1 MGWNFRKSIKV
12 GPARINLSKSGVGYS
27 VGAGGVRYT
36 KRAGSKKKAKKSSLW
51 ESIKGFCCLLVVIA
65 FVGLIVNYWK
75 WMLAVLVVGSAIGG
89 TAYFLLKRKHDE
101 VQPEPVPESTAKDSD
116 VFTYGVAGL
125 NFYMDNLMSM
135 MVPNYLYNYRKQE
148 LIDTCNTDI
157 NIYKQTIED
166 KQVELIQDPDNP
178 HDPNAVKVLLG
189 GKQIGFVPAESCTH
203 ILDLMRSDRIVNLA
217 YTVEGGKYKR
227 VDEDYDS
234 IKDKSTYSMENGEDD
249 YSVTLYIREK
259 LQ

>member
-1 MGWNFRKSIKV
+1 MGWNFRKSIKI

-36 KRAGSKKKAKKSSLW
+36 KRAGSKKKAKGSSLW
-51 ESIKGFCCLLVVIA
+51 ESIKGFFCLILVIA
-65 FVGLIVNYWK
+65 VVGLIVNHWK
-75 WMLAVLVVGSAIGG
+75 WILAILGVGLLIGG
-89 TAYFLLKRKHDE
+89 TAYFLSKRKHDAA
-101 VQPEPVPESTAKDSD
+101 QPEPLPEPAAKDSD
-116 VFTYGVAGL
+116 VFTYDVAGL
-125 NFYMDNLMSM
+125 SFYMDNLMSM

-157 NIYKQTIED
+157 NVYKQTVED
-166 KQVELIQDPDNP
+166 KQVELIPDPDNS

-189 GKQIGFVPAESCTH
+189 GKQIGFVPAANSAH
-203 ILDLMRSDRIVNLA
+203 ILDLMGTGRIVSIA
-217 YTVEGGKYKR
+217 YTVQGGKYKR

-234 IKDKSTYSMENGEDD
+234 MKDKSTYSMENGEDD
-249 YSVTLYIREK
+249 YSVTLYIREQ